1 MKLAVFDLDG
11 TLTRTVGADGE
22 GFARAV
28 EDTLEIK
35 TVNSNW
41 SEYEHVTD
49 AGIFGDVVR
58 ATLGREPESEEIS
71 VCVRRFVQLLEELH
85 CSNRDAFGQ
94 VRGANAVL
102 ASFAGRGGWR
112 AAIATGAWESAARF
126 KIRVADI
133 AVGALPAAFAEDG
146 PARESIVKTAIAR
159 AAELY
164 SAPVFDRVVS
174 IGDAVWDLRTARNLG
189 LPFLG
194 VADADGAARLRE
206 LGASHVIE
214 DYSNQGQFW
223 SCLEEATVPGGRTA
237 GSVTWLSWE

>member
-22 GFARAV
+22 CFKRAL
-28 EDTLEIK
+28 EDTLEIE

-58 ATLGREPESEEIS
+58 ATFGREPKSEDVSI
-71 VCVRRFVQLLEELH
+71 CVRRLLQLLEELH
-85 CSNRDAFGQ
+85 CSNRDVFGQ
-94 VRGANAVL
+94 VRGANALL
-102 ASFAGRGGWR
+102 ASLADRGGWR
-112 AAIATGAWESAARF
+112 AAIATGAWEPAARF
-126 KIRVADI
+126 KIKVADI
-133 AVGALPAAFAEDG
+133 AVEELPAAFVEDG
-146 PARESIVKTAIAR
+146 PARESILETAIAR

-164 SAPVFDRVVS
+164 VAPAFDRVVS
-174 IGDAVWDLRTARNLG
+174 IGDAVWDLRTAQNLG

-194 VADADGAARLRE
+194 IADADGAARLRE

-214 DYSNQGQFW
+214 DYRNQGQFW
-223 SCLEEATVPGGRTA
+223 SCLEEATVPGEREQQGT
-237 GSVTWLSWE
+237 